1 MISEGM
7 PMTLLNPSISPFRRA
22 LRLGFAASLAAL
34 LAAGAPV
41 AAQEPEIGARPD
53 TSRGGESGVR
63 EIDWLELLPPEDLAA
78 LEAMPEIDHAGD
90 MQMPQVMSST
100 RTVAKMDGVRGKI
113 PGYLVPISFDDNQ
126 RVTEMFLVPYFG
138 ACIHVPPPPPNQ
150 LIFIRPENP
159 IELGDL
165 WDAYWV
171 HGTVE
176 VELTD
181 NAMAT
186 SAYSMRLERLEL
198 IEE

>member
-1 MISEGM
+1 MMS
-7 PMTLLNPSISPFRRA
+7 RA
-22 LRLGFAASLAAL
+22 TAL
-34 LAAGAPV
+34 LAAALALGSLLIGTTAR
-41 AAQEPEIGARPD
+41 AEEPAIGARPD
-53 TSRGGESGVR
+53 TSGAAESGAR
-63 EIDWLELLPPEDLAA
+63 EIDWLELLPPEDLKA

-90 MQMPQVMSST
+90 MTMPEVMTST
-100 RTVAKMDGVRGKI
+100 RTVSAMHGVSGKV
-113 PGYLVPISFDDNQ
+113 PGYLVPISFDENQ

-159 IELGDL
+159 IELGNL

-171 HGTVE
+171 HGTVKID
-176 VELTD
+176 LTE

-186 SAYSMRLERLEL
+186 SAYTMTLDRLEL

>member
-1 MISEGM
+1 MTRKVFPMM
-7 PMTLLNPSISPFRRA
+7 PR
-22 LRLGFAASLAAL
+22 FAVFPVARWLLAAL
-34 LAAGAPV
+34 LV
-41 AAQEPEIGARPD
+41 ASVSLSPALAQEPEIGARPD
-53 TSRGGESGVR
+53 TSAVGESAVR

-78 LEAMPEIDHAGD
+78 LEAMPEIDHAGE

-100 RTVAKMDGVRGKI
+100 RTVARMDGVRGKI

-171 HGTVE
+171 HGE
-176 VELTD
+176 VDIELTD

-186 SAYSMRLERLEL
+186 SAYTMRLDRLEL

>member
-1 MISEGM
+1 MI
-7 PMTLLNPSISPFRRA
+7 PRATAISS
-22 LRLGFAASLAAL
+22 LGLL
-34 LAAGAPV
+34 LAATLALAPP
-41 AAQEPEIGARPD
+41 ARAEEPAIGARPD
-53 TSRGGESGVR
+53 TSRAGEANVR
-63 EIDWLELLPPEDLAA
+63 EIDWLELLPPEDLKA
-78 LEAMPEIDHAGD
+78 LEAMPEIDHSGE
-90 MQMPQVMSST
+90 MQMPEVMSST
-100 RTVAKMDGVRGKI
+100 RTVAAMDGVRGKI

-176 VELTD
+176 IDLTD

-186 SAYSMRLERLEL
+186 SAYSMRLDRLQL